1 MRTDE
6 KNLILY
12 EKLENS
18 IGIDRKS
25 VCVKDGKFVFE
36 TEIMPIGTVVI
47 NHTIQFWD
55 ITNIRSDGKCLYFR
69 TGSKHTIG
77 TMEFSAIRKIAFINV
92 PVDFIA
98 FK

>member
-12 EKLENS
+12 DKLENS

-47 NHTIQFWD
+47 NHAIQFWD